1 MKNILA
7 TLLLI
12 SHNAGYVRPN
22 PALTLLQV
30 AWEQVNP
37 GSVTNRVK
45 KIQKKSLES
54 DYVKS

>member
-12 SHNAGYVRPN
+12 SHNVGYVRPN
-22 PALTLLQV
+22 PALALLQA

>member
-12 SHNAGYVRPN
+12 SQNVGYVRPN
-22 PALTLLQV
+22 PALALLQA

>member
-12 SHNAGYVRPN
+12 SQNVGYVRPN
-22 PALTLLQV
+22 PALALLQA

-45 KIQKKSLES
+45 KKKSLES